1 MTKLHNLRP
10 EGIIIAFILLA
21 LSVGMVGWGQ
31 YRLDVQPQPL
41 DLVFRA
47 GGPIR
52 SSPVID
58 LAKNAIYFGADD
70 GNLYAIPLMS
80 SEQPRKPKWVFS
92 PDPEAAKRR
101 PMRATPMI
109 DEVRNRIYIGADD
122 GNLYAVDRDT
132 GTRVETFAPERRSGA
147 IRVPPALDLQMSV
160 LYVGADDGRLIA
172 LNVEDGKIARFSTP
186 IFLGS
191 KGPLRTAPVVD
202 YVKSAIYFGSD
213 DGGFYAVDREDLFY
227 KRFEIYTG
235 GPVRGSP
242 SLDLLGG
249 IDFSYGSEAAIYFGS
264 DNGSFYAVDRAG
276 NNLYIFVTQ
285 GPVRTTAIADPQKNA
300 VYFVSDDG
308 NLYALF
314 RLDEINAEGEIVHRA
329 GTQKFRTKIVAAGAP
344 IPFDSDWT
352 RSSPVLDRRLGASGT
367 GTIIVGSVDGNL
379 YGIDP
384 DSGEIRF
391 IHPVP
396 EAGSNPQAAIRTTP
410 ALFARGPGELV
421 DIYVGADDGGLY
433 VITRRP

>member
-1 MTKLHNLRP
+1 MTKLYNWGP
-10 EGIIIAFILLA
+10 TGIVVALTLFV
-21 LSVGMVGWGQ
+21 LSVGMASWGQ
-31 YRLDVQPQPL
+31 YRLDMQPKPL
-41 DLVFRA
+41 ELIFRA

-70 GNLYAIPLMS
+70 GNLYAIPLTS
-80 SEQPRKPKWVFS
+80 NDQLRKPKWVFS
-92 PDPEAAKRR
+92 PDPDPLKRR
-101 PMRATPMI
+101 PMRATPLI

-132 GTRVETFAPERRSGA
+132 GARVETFTPERRSGA
-147 IRVPPALDLQMSV
+147 IRVPPVLDLQMNV
-160 LYVGADDGRLIA
+160 LYVGADDGRLMA
-172 LNVEDGKIARFSTP
+172 LSVEDGRLGLPSNP
-186 IFLGS
+186 VFLSG
-191 KGPLRTAPVVD
+191 KGPLRAAPLVD

-213 DGGFYAVDREDLFY
+213 DGRFYAVDRENLPYVLFY
-227 KRFEIYTG
+227 IYTG
-235 GPVRGSP
+235 SPVRGSP
-242 SLDLLGG
+242 VLDFTGPGG
-249 IDFSYGSEAAIYFGS
+249 FWYRPEAAIYFGA
-264 DNGSFYAVDRAG
+264 DNGSFYAVDRDG
-276 NNLYIFVTQ
+276 SNFYIFITQ
-285 GPVRTTAIADPQKNA
+285 GPIRTNAIADPQKNA

-314 RLDEINAEGEIVHRA
+314 RLDEKDAEDKVVHEA
-329 GTQKFRTKIVAAGAP
+329 GTLKFRTKIVASEAP
-344 IPFDSDWT
+344 IPFDGDLP

-384 DSGEIRF
+384 DSGGVRF

-396 EAGSNPQAAIRTTP
+396 GAGSDPQAAIRTTP
-410 ALFARGPGELV
+410 ALFARGPGELL

-433 VITRRP
+433 VMTRRP